1 LKLKRESEAKRSKNL
16 DQAMSCKKEKKL
28 DSVEREKKRDLTN
41 SGEKVRE

>member
-1 LKLKRESEAKRSKNL
+1 
-16 DQAMSCKKEKKL
+16 MSCKKEKKL